1 MPAKD
6 QPPWVTEQRR
16 LLGDR
21 ISALRTYRSLTQEDI
36 VERTGIPRST
46 YQRIERGLSDVRFS
60 QLLVIARALDL
71 DAAKLL
77 DPGRPHL

>member
-1 MPAKD
+1 M
-6 QPPWVTEQRR
+6 
-16 LLGDR
+16 
-21 ISALRTYRSLTQEDI
+21 
-36 VERTGIPRST
+36 ERTGIPRST